1 MLGDPRL
8 REDDDG
14 GGEDDDGKAGK
25 ANAKMPGQAGHDN
38 GRGGDD
44 KEGTEDDNGGYLFA
58 SSASIAFASAI
69 ISGEAPSFSKTLMA
83 LDSPF
88 ASPALKKCSP
98 KVS

>member
-1 MLGDPRL
+1 MPDRVG
-8 REDDDG
+8 
-14 GGEDDDGKAGK
+14 DDDGKAGK
-25 ANAKMPGQAGHDN
+25 ANAKMPGQAGHDS

-44 KEGTEDDNGGYLFA
+44 DGSYLFA

-88 ASPALKKCSP
+88 FIKCSP